1 MVKVSILSKFMF
13 WFNAIAIKI
22 SIGFFIDIDKITL
35 IFTWKGQGV
44 KIAKTILDKNNMGG
58 INLLNFKTLY
68 RNSNQATRH

>member
-13 WFNAIAIKI
+13 RFNAIAIKI
-22 SIGFFIDIDKITL
+22 SIGIFIDIDKITL
-35 IFTWKGQGV
+35 TFTWKGQGV
-44 KIAKTILDKNNMGG
+44 KIAKTILDKNNTGG